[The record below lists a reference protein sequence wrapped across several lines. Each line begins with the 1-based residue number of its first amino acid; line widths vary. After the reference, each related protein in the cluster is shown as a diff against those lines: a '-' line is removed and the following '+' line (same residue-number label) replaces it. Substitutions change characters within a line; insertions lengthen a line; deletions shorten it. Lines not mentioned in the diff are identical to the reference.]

1 MQASEKLIKAVIAT
15 AQLMGT
21 DLNADAARMFCEDLA
36 TYDEP
41 LVLDALSRCR
51 REVKS
56 KLTLADVISRID
68 DGRPGPN
75 EAWSLLPRGPFAE
88 GMTIVW
94 TEEMAKASAAA
105 NRIYDDEVAA
115 RMAFLETYQREVT
128 KARNE
133 GRRVKWIVSLGHEEC
148 MRETPLQRAIE
159 EGKISASYA
168 ASLLPDG
175 TFEKSPTL
183 PRIGGDWH
191 IAKLI
196 QGEKKKETA

>member
-1 MQASEKLIKAVIAT
+1 MSETLIKAVIAT
-15 AQLMGT
+15 AQIMGT
-21 DLNADAARMFCEDLA
+21 DLPEDAARMFCHDLSS
-36 TYDEP
+36 YHEP
-41 LVLDALSRCR
+41 AVLQALTRCR

-75 EAWSLLPRGPFAE
+75 EAWSMLPRGPCAE
-88 GMTIVW
+88 LTTVVW

-105 NRIYDDEVAA
+105 SRIYDDEVAA

-133 GRRVKWIVSLGHEEC
+133 GKEVKWLVSLGQEES
-148 MRETPLQRAIE
+148 MREFPIRQAVE
-159 EGKISASYA
+159 EGKISVDHALK
-168 ASLLPDG
+168 LLPNG
-175 TFEKSPTL
+175 TFEKFPEM
-183 PRIGGDWH
+183 PRLGGDWH

-196 QGEKKKETA
+196 QGEKKSEVA